1 MSIGHHKVTQL
12 SSAQPVPADSS
23 GGGGGGTD
31 DRLARVESRLAALE
45 VHLQYLA
52 TKEDIQA
59 LQSSMLKWCMGS
71 LIMVVGI
78 ACTIIFIVMRAT
90 G

>member
-1 MSIGHHKVTQL
+1 MSIGNHKVTQL

-45 VHLQYLA
+45 AHLQHLA

-59 LQSSMLKWCMGS
+59 MQNSMLKWCAGI
-71 LIMVVGI
+71 LITAIGTI
-78 ACTIIFIVMRAT
+78 AVIVIRLT
-90 G
+90 GNG